1 MRITTQFSVF
11 LINKPGVLAQVIS
24 AIAEAKVN
32 VEAMTVVDAHE
43 HGVMRL
49 VVDRPENV
57 RPVLAKLNLPTHESE
72 VLAVELGNHAG
83 ALATVLRTLAQE
95 HIDIDYAYVTAGAPG
110 GKTTGILHVSQPA
123 KAVKLLETKAART
136 TDKSAFRASRAQSGR

>member
-1 MRITTQFSVF
+1 MRIATQFSVF

-32 VEAMTVVDAHE
+32 IEAMTVVDAHE

-49 VVDRPENV
+49 VVDRPELA

-72 VLAVELGNHAG
+72 VLAVELGNQAG
-83 ALATVLRTLAQE
+83 ALAAVLRTLAQE

-110 GKTTGILHVSQPA
+110 GKTTGILHVNQPV
-123 KAVKLLETKAART
+123 KAAKLLENKAGHGDGKAT
-136 TDKSAFRASRAQSGR
+136 FRAGRSQRSR